1 MSYST
6 LRWIDG
12 EFTVHRFSAE
22 TPIPPSILS
31 TPFTTISRTNSELSI
46 VAPSSAPITSPK
58 SDSDWVMFVF
68 EGTLDFSL
76 TGILAGIAQPLA
88 AVGVSIFAISTFD
101 TDYVMVKQEQKRLA
115 QTTLIEAGYQFKEAI
130 IS

>member
-1 MSYST
+1 MSYLT

-22 TPIPPSILS
+22 VSIPPSILT
-31 TPFTTISRTNSELSI
+31 TPFLTISRTNNELSI
-46 VAPSSAPITSPK
+46 VAPSDVPIDSPTSE
-58 SDSDWVMFVF
+58 SGWVMFVF
-68 EGTLDFSL
+68 DGTLDFSL

-101 TDYVMVKQEQKRLA
+101 TDYVMVKREQKVLA
-115 QTTLIEAGYQFKEAI
+115 KDTLIEAGYRFQNGDSE
-130 IS
+130 

>member
-1 MSYST
+1 MSYLT

-22 TPIPPSILS
+22 IPVPPSIL
-31 TPFTTISRTNSELSI
+31 TIPFLTISRTDSELSI
-46 VAPSSAPITSPK
+46 VAPSDEPIDSPK
-58 SDSDWVMFVF
+58 SESGWVMFVF
-68 EGTLDFSL
+68 DGTLDFSL

-101 TDYVMVKQEQKRLA
+101 TDYVMVKREQKLLA
-115 QTTLIEAGYQFKEAI
+115 QTTLTETGYHFT
-130 IS
+130 